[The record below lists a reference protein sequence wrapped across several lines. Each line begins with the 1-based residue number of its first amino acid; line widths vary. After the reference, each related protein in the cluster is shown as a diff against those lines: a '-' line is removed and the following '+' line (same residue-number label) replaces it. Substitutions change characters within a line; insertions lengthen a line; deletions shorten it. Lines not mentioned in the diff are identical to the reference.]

1 MVSRWPGPRIQQH
14 HGRSQFLTGE
24 VRARIIDYARS
35 TVSGVFAPSPELL
48 IGRI

>member
-1 MVSRWPGPRIQQH
+1 VAKVREFSNIMVIPNSSPVK
-14 HGRSQFLTGE
+14 S
-24 VRARIIDYARS
+24 VRELIDYARS